1 MGKFVQ
7 LYESAIQRF
16 TRGGL
21 LVGDLV
27 KFKDGFA
34 NDDFFKKQSANYIE
48 KVKEFIKSGLNIRVS
63 SIKAVRPSYQPGNV
77 YNEGS
82 EFLADIVLERVP
94 GLYYDFVTVPMSVL
108 EHFDTGVNL
117 APIPDSLRYDD
128 KSSTDTEE
136 MGASKRGAESLLDP
150 YRQTR
155 TSDIGDG
162 KDNKTETELQNR
174 NVKIPS
180 SPSVDAKNPSIFTPQ
195 KDYTKNYLP
204 KKGR

>member
-1 MGKFVQ
+1 MGKFTK

-27 KFKDGFA
+27 KIKEGA
-34 NDDFFKKQSANYIE
+34 YGDDFFKKQSGNYVE
-48 KVKEFIKSGLNIRVS
+48 KLKSFSNSGLNIRVS
-63 SIKAVRPSYQPGNV
+63 SIKTVRPSYQPGNV

-82 EFLADIVLERVP
+82 EFIVDIVLEKAP
-94 GLYYDFVTVPMSVL
+94 GLYYDFITVPMHIL
-108 EHFDTGVNL
+108 EHVDTGVNL
-117 APIPDSLRYDD
+117 APVPDSLRYDD
-128 KSSTDTEE
+128 RSSTDISEL
-136 MGASKRGAESLLDP
+136 GSAKKGAETLLDP

-162 KDNKTETELQNR
+162 KDTKSHTELGMN

-180 SPSVDAKNPSIFTPQ
+180 SPAEGHKNPSVYAPSL
-195 KDYTKNYLP
+195 DYTKNYLP
-204 KKGR
+204 KK